1 MCGIPLSVEYEWWRR
16 QTKLGEREGGE
27 MSIIVE
33 KEKGRGVVSRW
44 GETMMV
50 VGNDGF
56 LLMVAMGSG

>member
-1 MCGIPLSVEYEWWRR
+1 
-16 QTKLGEREGGE
+16 

>member
-1 MCGIPLSVEYEWWRR
+1 MNGGG
-16 QTKLGEREGGE
+16 GEQNLVRERGGGE

-33 KEKGRGVVSRW
+33 KEKGREVVSRW